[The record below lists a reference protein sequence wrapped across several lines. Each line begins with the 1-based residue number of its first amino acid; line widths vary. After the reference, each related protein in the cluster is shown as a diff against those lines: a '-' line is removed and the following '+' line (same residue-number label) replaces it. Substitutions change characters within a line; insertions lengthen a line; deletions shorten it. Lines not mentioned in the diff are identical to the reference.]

1 MSSGVSSGGPSM
13 MGSLGGAMAMGAA
26 AGVGSAVAH
35 QAINSVMGGG
45 SHAQQAPQQVA
56 PQ

>member
-1 MSSGVSSGGPSM
+1 MSSGGPSM